1 MAQEIMTTRQLP
13 VTTEAAPEPR
23 STDEARQAIEA
34 TRGRISAT
42 LDDLETR
49 LEAKKEAIRDRFDL
63 ATPARQRIRQRPWVV
78 VGGALAVGLL
88 LGLASATPDARRRKH
103 DRTLRDQR
111 RRIQQLEEQRAA
123 LRAGIERHHREA
135 HGDDHRGDGAADSVL
150 GMIRGA
156 LLHAVVGGLQDRVRR
171 GALPGRR

>member
-1 MAQEIMTTRQLP
+1 MAQEMTTTRQLP

-23 STDEARQAIEA
+23 STGEARQAIEA

-49 LEAKKEAIRDRFDL
+49 LEAKKDAIRDRFDVV
-63 ATPARQRIRQRPWVV
+63 TPARARIRQRPWAV

-88 LGLASATPDARRRKH
+88 LGLAAATPDARRHKH

-111 RRIQQLEEQRAA
+111 RRIEQLEEERDA

-135 HGDDHRGDGAADSVL
+135 HGGDHGGERGADSVVD
-150 GMIRGA
+150 MIRGA